1 LNMLSKLLS
10 AIISTSLV
18 FTPVALADEAPQYT
32 HLEVGEEAPFAGTL
46 FNPAATAQL
55 IAESQYSMDSC
66 DLQVEFQILRTEARF
81 QLQLDTLQ
89 ASYDSLNDRHTL
101 LMDIKNQE
109 IDTYRELALERPNKN
124 NQWWLAGGI
133 IIGAASS
140 IGIFYAATEIS
151 R

>member
-1 LNMLSKLLS
+1 MNILSKMLSI
-10 AIISTSLV
+10 AISTSLV
-18 FTPVALADEAPQYT
+18 LAPVALADETPQYT
-32 HLEVGEEAPFAGTL
+32 HLEVGQTAPFAGTL

-66 DLQVEFQILRTEARF
+66 DLRVEFEVQRTEARF
-81 QLQLDTLQ
+81 QLQLDSLQ
-89 ASYDSLNDRHTL
+89 ATYDSLDQRHTL

-109 IDTYRELALERPNKN
+109 IETYRELALKQPNKN

-133 IIGAASS
+133 IMGAASS